1 MELVQMQD
9 KDNEIPL
16 SDDIRSELNNIIN
29 SEAEKIYANYSIVS
43 GLGVDNVRYDG
54 NESVNEPC
62 IVIYCLDKIL
72 LPYGE
77 KMLPTSL
84 GGYPCDIREGVFM
97 FGNCADCRHKDPD
110 PGCTIYRPNRIDD
123 LGSAGFLVRSTVS
136 KKVTGFLTAAHVAIE
151 DIADL
156 YDERVDL
163 SRCSNDLKAKRHC
176 VIHLSNSRGL
186 RCAGKVKKSIIGNY
200 LENQKLIGI
209 DAAYVKSYKR
219 RLGGKEKQ

>member
-1 MELVQMQD
+1 MELVQKQD

-54 NESVNEPC
+54 KESVSEPC
-62 IVIYCLDKIL
+62 IVIYCLDKFL

-110 PGCTIYRPNRIDD
+110 PGCSICRPDGIDT
-123 LGSAGFLVRSTVS
+123 GSAGFLVRSTVS
-136 KKVTGFLTAAHVAIE
+136 KKDTGFLTAAHVAIE

-156 YDERVDL
+156 YDERVCL
-163 SRCSNDLKAKRHC
+163 SRSRHDLKAKRHD
-176 VIHLSNSRGL
+176 VIHLSKSRGSS
-186 RCAGKVKKSIIGNY
+186 CAGKVKYSFIGND
-200 LENQKLIGI
+200 LENQNPIGI
-209 DAAYVKSYKR
+209 DAAYVKFYKR
-219 RLGGKEKQ
+219 RLGGKEKK